1 MTFSKPP
8 ARLRTAIVSP
18 LATVC
23 TTDPTD
29 YTLIPAAYTMSLI
42 PPTPQD
48 ILMTRPMISPAYHGP
63 FDTTPTW
70 NSTPSTGPFAADILQ
85 NIENKNHELHTVDRQ
100 SRSPSVG
107 SMIAR
112 RHSPYTH
119 SRKSS
124 GASASSAILLGEQ
137 ATGGL
142 AVQSSGSINP
152 AQLGGINPSFLR
164 PGGDLFL
171 SSSNSDNGTDYS
183 YNAFPQLDD
192 SEDSDSEDEPAPT
205 RPQAKRTASAS
216 SVPAVKSRSSTPLQ
230 LQQAPKSD
238 DDDQSSLRAR
248 RAASKSKRRMSTPA
262 EDPPM
267 VKLVTA
273 ITASGKKSHARK
285 VRGNMSLAT
294 ICNNAYGLDYASQR
308 PEDHIPRPR
317 NAFILFR
324 KHVVDAKLIPPE
336 VEIRHQN
343 ISVVVSKMWAE
354 VSEGAAKTEV
364 TRANCG
370 T

>member
-1 MTFSKPP
+1 
-8 ARLRTAIVSP
+8 
-18 LATVC
+18 
-23 TTDPTD
+23 
-29 YTLIPAAYTMSLI
+29 MSLI

-70 NSTPSTGPFAADILQ
+70 NSTPSTGPFATDILR
-85 NIENKNHELHTVDRQ
+85 NIESKTHELHTVDRR

-107 SMIAR
+107 SMVAR

-137 ATGGL
+137 ATGSL
-142 AVQSSGSINP
+142 AAQFSGSINP

-205 RPQAKRTASAS
+205 RPRAKRTVSAS
-216 SVPAVKSRSSTPLQ
+216 SIPVAKSRSATPLKLEQ
-230 LQQAPKSD
+230 TNKSD

-248 RAASKSKRRMSTPA
+248 RAASKSKKRMSTPV
-262 EDPPM
+262 EDPPR

-285 VRGNMSLAT
+285 VRGSAIITT
-294 ICNNAYGLDYASQR
+294 I
-308 PEDHIPRPR
+308 
-317 NAFILFR
+317 
-324 KHVVDAKLIPPE
+324 
-336 VEIRHQN
+336 
-343 ISVVVSKMWAE
+343 
-354 VSEGAAKTEV
+354 
-364 TRANCG
+364 
-370 T
+370 

>member
-8 ARLRTAIVSP
+8 GRLRIAIVSP
-18 LATVC
+18 VVTFYTATS
-23 TTDPTD
+23 TND
-29 YTLIPAAYTMSLI
+29 TLIPAAYTMSLI

-70 NSTPSTGPFAADILQ
+70 NSTPSTGPFATDILQ
-85 NIENKNHELHTVDRQ
+85 AIESKTRELHTVDRQ

-137 ATGGL
+137 MTGDL
-142 AVQSSGSINP
+142 TAQSSGSINP

-171 SSSNSDNGTDYS
+171 SSSNSDNGTEHS

-192 SEDSDSEDEPAPT
+192 SDDSDSDDEPAPT

-216 SVPAVKSRSSTPLQ
+216 SVQAINCRSPTPLKA
-230 LQQAPKSD
+230 QQGPKSD
-238 DDDQSSLRAR
+238 DDDQTSLRAR
-248 RAASKSKRRMSTPA
+248 RVASKGKRRMSTPVD
-262 EDPPM
+262 EPPR

-285 VRGNMSLAT
+285 VR
-294 ICNNAYGLDYASQR
+294 
-308 PEDHIPRPR
+308 
-317 NAFILFR
+317 
-324 KHVVDAKLIPPE
+324 
-336 VEIRHQN
+336 EIRH
-343 ISVVVSKMWAE
+343 
-354 VSEGAAKTEV
+354 
-364 TRANCG
+364 
-370 T
+370 